1 MNAVALQRHSGYRQE
16 FKKTFLIPAISAT
29 GMGLVAYGVYAL
41 CFLLTKNN
49 IVSIVLS
56 IIFAVAVYAVALLL
70 LKGLTEAEIRKFP
83 KGHLLVNLAK
93 KLRLLK

>member
-1 MNAVALQRHSGYRQE
+1 MQSKNSSMEQR
-16 FKKTFLIPAISAT
+16 KTLGKVFHYMKRYIP
-29 GMGLVAYGVYAL
+29 
-41 CFLLTKNN
+41 LL
-49 IVSIVLS
+49 VLS
-56 IIFAVAVYAVALLL
+56 IIFAVTVYAVALLL